1 MRHPDGWRGVVQPH
15 RLVWRRQRQIRRKT
29 CLRHRRHPTSLLIS
43 DLFTYNRVAHKG
55 LATDCLSRQ
64 LEPVAIAICQGASN
78 GTTRHWMAKMAERPR
93 KILICSCED
102 TIPLDG
108 ARVERACRGADVVR
122 GRQLCRAELDR
133 VRDAAAG
140 GQPIAVACTQEAPLF
155 SEQGHETAMTFVN
168 IRETA
173 GWSKDAK
180 TAGPKIAALI
190 AAAGEV
196 MPDVP
201 VVSLTSAGSTLLYGK
216 DERVVEAARLLKDH
230 LDVTVLV
237 GKDDAIL
244 PPSTTEF
251 PLLKGTIRTA
261 SGHLGAFK
269 LRVDN
274 YAAPAPSSRDR
285 LNFAAPRDDVELQS
299 DVLIDLSG
307 GAPLFSSP
315 DLRDGYLRA
324 DPRDAAA
331 VLRTVLKARDLSG
344 TFEKPRYIAFTEY
357 LCAHSRSNIVGCHRC
372 LDLCPTGAITP
383 NGDHVAIDAQICA
396 GCGQCAAAC
405 PTGAAGY
412 ALPPA
417 DSLLRKLRVLLAAFL
432 ETGGVQPVL
441 LFHDADHGRPLIEAL
456 ARYGDGLPANVLP
469 VEVNEITQLGLET
482 LAAAFA
488 YGATAVRF
496 LLRAKPRHDVSG
508 VNKTIAF
515 GQTIVAG
522 LGFDGPRIASIETD
536 DPEVLGQMLRAIDV
550 VGAVGRPA
558 TFVAV
563 GKKREVLQLA
573 LRELHAAAPA
583 PVDVIALPEGAPFGK
598 VDVNVD
604 GCTLCLSCVSACPTG
619 ALADDPERPMLRFTE
634 DACVQC
640 GLCRATCPEK
650 VITLVPQ
657 IDFRAATAS
666 SHVVKQE
673 DPFLCIRCGT
683 PFGVKSTVER
693 VAAKLEGKHW
703 MYKDSKHRLDLVK
716 MCADCRVQVTAEE
729 NFDPFGAPQR
739 PRLRTTEDYLRARQ
753 EKGES

>member
-1 MRHPDGWRGVVQPH
+1 
-15 RLVWRRQRQIRRKT
+15 
-29 CLRHRRHPTSLLIS
+29 
-43 DLFTYNRVAHKG
+43 
-55 LATDCLSRQ
+55 
-64 LEPVAIAICQGASN
+64 
-78 GTTRHWMAKMAERPR
+78 MAERPR

-102 TIPLDG
+102 TVPIDG
-108 ARVERACRGADVVR
+108 ADVERACRGADVVR
-122 GRQLCRAELDR
+122 GRQLCRAELNR

-140 GQPIAVACTQEAPLF
+140 GQAIVVACTQETPLF
-155 SEQGHETAMTFVN
+155 GEQGHETAMTFVN

-180 TAGPKIAALI
+180 AAGPKIAALI
-190 AAAGEV
+190 AAASEPL
-196 MPDVP
+196 PDVP
-201 VVSLTSAGSTLLYGK
+201 VVTLTSEGSTLLYGN

-230 LDVTVLV
+230 LGVTVLIS
-237 GKDDAIL
+237 KDDAIS
-244 PPSTTEF
+244 PPSATEF

-274 YAAPAPSSRDR
+274 YAVPAPSSRER
-285 LNFAAPRDDVELQS
+285 LNFAAPSDDIELQS

-324 DPRDAAA
+324 DSRDAAA

-344 TFEKPRYIAFTEY
+344 TFEKPRYIAFTEH

-372 LDLCPTGAITP
+372 LDLCPTGAIAP

-417 DSLLRKLRVLLAAFL
+417 DALLRKLRALLATFL
-432 ETGGVQPVL
+432 GAGGVQPVL

-482 LAAAFA
+482 FAGAFA
-488 YGATAVRF
+488 YGATAVCF

-508 VNKTIAF
+508 LNKTIAF
-515 GQTIVAG
+515 SQAILAG
-522 LGFDGPRIASIETD
+522 LGFDGPRIVSIETD
-536 DPEVLGQMLRAIDV
+536 DPDVLGQMLRTIEV
-550 VGAVGRPA
+550 VGTTDKLA
-558 TFVAV
+558 TFVAA

-598 VDVNVD
+598 VDVNVE

-619 ALADDPERPMLRFTE
+619 ALSDDPDRPMLRFTE
-634 DACVQC
+634 AACVQC

-729 NFDPFGAPQR
+729 NFDPFSAPQR
-739 PRLRTTEDYLRARQ
+739 PRLRTTEDYLRARR
-753 EKGES
+753 EESDS

>member
-1 MRHPDGWRGVVQPH
+1 
-15 RLVWRRQRQIRRKT
+15 
-29 CLRHRRHPTSLLIS
+29 
-43 DLFTYNRVAHKG
+43 
-55 LATDCLSRQ
+55 
-64 LEPVAIAICQGASN
+64 
-78 GTTRHWMAKMAERPR
+78 MAKMAERPR

-102 TIPLDG
+102 TIPLDVT
-108 ARVERACRGADVVR
+108 RVERACRGADVVR

-140 GQPIAVACTQEAPLF
+140 GQAIVVACTQEAPLF
-155 SEQGHETAMTFVN
+155 GEQSHETAMTFVN
-168 IRETA
+168 IRESA

-180 TAGPKIAALI
+180 AAGPKIAALI
-190 AAAGEV
+190 AAASEAA
-196 MPDVP
+196 PDVP
-201 VVSLTSAGSTLLYGK
+201 VVTLTSEGSTLLYGK

-230 LDVTVLV
+230 LRVTVLV
-237 GKDDAIL
+237 SEDDAVS
-244 PPSTTEF
+244 PPSATEF

-269 LRVDN
+269 LRVDS

-307 GAPLFSSP
+307 RAPLFSSP

-344 TFEKPRYIAFTEY
+344 TFEKPRYIAFNEN

-372 LDLCPTGAITP
+372 LDLCPTGAIAP

-417 DSLLRKLRVLLAAFL
+417 DALLRKLRLLLATFL
-432 ETGGVQPVL
+432 DAGGVQPVL

-482 LAAAFA
+482 LAGAFA

-508 VNKTIAF
+508 LNKTIAF
-515 GQTIVAG
+515 GQEIVTG

-536 DPEVLGQMLRAIDV
+536 DPDVLGQTLRAIDV
-550 VGAVGRPA
+550 VRTAGKLA

-563 GKKREVLQLA
+563 GKKREVMQLA
-573 LRELHAAAPA
+573 LRELHAVAPA

-598 VDVNVD
+598 VDINVE

-619 ALADDPERPMLRFTE
+619 ALSDDPERPMLRFTE
-634 DACVQC
+634 AACVQC

-673 DPFLCIRCGT
+673 DPFLCVRCGT

-739 PRLRTTEDYLRARQ
+739 PRLRTTEDYLRARR
-753 EKGES
+753 EESDS